1 MGLHYSFS
9 LLACTTL
16 FFIRSFGF
24 SLVHY
29 KTYKLKGVVIYEV
42 LAYQNKTSTVAAWF
56 KPLEF

>member
-42 LAYQNKTSTVAAWF
+42 LVTKT
-56 KPLEF
+56 